1 VRPALIAP
9 SARARVRASVKDVE
23 LVARRAPTALY
34 VIAVRRGGSVSR
46 VSFSGLPRKRD
57 GSPIRSGQVLHE
69 YVQSP
74 LPPPFGGKQVFRPAA
89 VRDGGFSDWL
99 GPQDARVYRFAL

>member
-1 VRPALIAP
+1 M
-9 SARARVRASVKDVE
+9 
-23 LVARRAPTALY
+23 
-34 VIAVRRGGSVSR
+34 IAVRRGGTVSR

-69 YVQSP
+69 CVQQP
-74 LPPPFGGKQVFRPAA
+74 LPPPLGGKQVFRSVA
-89 VRDGGFSDWL
+89 VQNGGFRDWL